1 MRLVNEVVVVV
12 KGREYQGN
20 VFDGFRGST
29 ILGCYDNRGRRTAV
43 VVSVVVAVVVA
54 VVGVVTKVRKRKA
67 KSRAPKWCVI
77 SCTPYMPVRDASLCC
92 KSVTCNVNT
101 PCNGHSSLRLSFAI
115 NPVRIP

>member
-1 MRLVNEVVVVV
+1 MRLVNETVVV

-54 VVGVVTKVRKRKA
+54 VAGVVTEVRKRKA
-67 KSRAPKWCVI
+67 KSMAPKGCVI
-77 SCTPYMPVRDASLCC
+77 SCISYTAVREASLCC

-101 PCNGHSSLRLSFAI
+101 LCNGHSSLRLSFAI